1 MCLWAMVPQ
10 RAMLMPNAYV
20 TAGTMCKSMLHA
32 PADCKGKEAT
42 FAMISMNVD
51 AQLRHRRFCDN
62 PTSPSQKS
70 SSLGRKRLKRT
81 LRNCDKDAE
90 G

>member
-32 PADCKGKEAT
+32 PADCKGKEAS
-42 FAMISMNVD
+42 AIVSMAAD
-51 AQLRHRRFCDN
+51 
-62 PTSPSQKS
+62 S
-70 SSLGRKRLKRT
+70 
-81 LRNCDKDAE
+81 
-90 G
+90 